1 MDFDDSTPLRFF
13 PLSSTGFLNK
23 LDRFRIT
30 SNLGGY
36 GGGEREFILY
46 NDAIN
51 WYAEDG
57 TTAFTEQTLR
67 SFLVANTG
75 FSKAGDSSA
84 ITTTY
89 FGFMDYNHNGST
101 LSLTADTWTDV
112 PNNGLGA
119 FTNKTYKPSLVSE
132 VLDVSTGYLDFSELS
147 LGSQIMVRNDFTV
160 TPNTNNAL
168 LEARYLLGNGAGQ
181 YGLQFLS
188 ERLDSG
194 SGIPYQRVTSFPI
207 YMGDLNTQGNAGIL
221 QIKLSTAGTFSNAG
235 SYIDIKIR

>member
-1 MDFDDSTPLRFF
+1 
-13 PLSSTGFLNK
+13 
-23 LDRFRIT
+23 
-30 SNLGGY
+30 
-36 GGGEREFILY
+36 
-46 NDAIN
+46 
-51 WYAEDG
+51 
-57 TTAFTEQTLR
+57 
-67 SFLVANTG
+67 
-75 FSKAGDSSA
+75 
-84 ITTTY
+84 
-89 FGFMDYNHNGST
+89 
-101 LSLTADTWTDV
+101 
-112 PNNGLGA
+112 
-119 FTNKTYKPSLVSE
+119 
-132 VLDVSTGYLDFSELS
+132 
-147 LGSQIMVRNDFTV
+147 MVRNDFTV